1 MEPWFSQDAAARF
14 AFLALL
20 SLFALV
26 AIPAERGRHRGL
38 VMAAWNAVLVL
49 SAIMVGV
56 AVLGWAVGQPGYV
69 IRATGFSGLLIGAVF
84 LGLRKVVV
92 SGYREAELRK
102 TVAKDI

>member
-1 MEPWFSQDAAARF
+1 MEPWFSQDAASRF
-14 AFLALL
+14 AYLALL

-26 AIPAERGRHRGL
+26 AIPAERGRYRGP
-38 VMAAWNAVLVL
+38 VMAAWNAVLVF

-56 AVLGWAVGQPGYV
+56 AVLGWTLGQPGYV
-69 IRATGFSGLLIGAVF
+69 IFATGFSGLLIGVLF
-84 LGLRKVVV
+84 LALKRVVV